1 MLYLFGRLALS
12 DSLSYH
18 ENFLDDDYAPAGGA
32 RDQRPAGPEPGARAA
47 AVSRRLRRD
56 RHFPQPG
63 RVAASRVG

>member
-18 ENFLDDDYAPAGGA
+18 ENFLDDDYAPGTAWGT
-32 RDQRPAGPEPGARAA
+32 RHEGPGPDARAA
-47 AVSRRLRRD
+47 AVSRRLRRG

-63 RVAASRVG
+63 RASAGRVG